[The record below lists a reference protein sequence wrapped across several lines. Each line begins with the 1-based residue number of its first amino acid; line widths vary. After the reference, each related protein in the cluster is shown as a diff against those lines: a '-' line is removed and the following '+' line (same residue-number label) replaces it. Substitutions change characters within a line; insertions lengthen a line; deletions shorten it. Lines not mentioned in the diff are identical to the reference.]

1 METADDFVVLPKRK
15 SCNSASSVDWN
26 SVILMVDVED
36 TVEHSEIQISVLLDV
51 FGSTAAGSAPV
62 VQ

>member
-1 METADDFVVLPKRK
+1 M
-15 SCNSASSVDWN
+15 DWN